1 MQQKSERIVVQV
13 EPTLKKALEDYS
25 KESGVP
31 VSEFVRRAIVQAL
44 KALKTR

>member
-1 MQQKSERIVVQV
+1 MKTERIVVQV

-31 VSEFVRRAIVQAL
+31 VSEFVRRAIIEAL
-44 KALKTR
+44 KKVKK

>member
-1 MQQKSERIVVQV
+1 MQPKSERIVVQV

-31 VSEFVRRAIVQAL
+31 VSEFVRRAIAQAL